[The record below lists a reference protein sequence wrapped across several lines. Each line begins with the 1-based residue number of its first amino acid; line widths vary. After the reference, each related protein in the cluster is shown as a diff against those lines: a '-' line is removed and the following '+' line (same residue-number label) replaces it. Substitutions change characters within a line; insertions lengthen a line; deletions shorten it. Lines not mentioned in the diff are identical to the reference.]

1 MKFEYSKAEIERVA
15 REQNYTVNN
24 VEKILRLSFILNDLN
39 VMPEFKGKLLL
50 KGGTAINLIAFDK
63 LPRLSVDLDLDFAE
77 NLSKERMQEEREKIN
92 RPLDKYCQENGY
104 LKSGRCSF
112 SLDSFSLFYTTATG
126 SRDKLKLD
134 INYHNRCHILEGEVS
149 EIPFPFSMK
158 DGVLTVAHV
167 AVTELFA
174 GKIKAFYERCKP
186 RDIYDVYSLAKS
198 GILSSQEE
206 RNLLRQCIVFYST
219 LGNIEHPELLEQ
231 DVSHILDMPFQ
242 DIKTQLLPMLHINA
256 GKYPKDEINRIV
268 IEYLSSL
275 LKLEEAE
282 KQYINEFYKGNYNP
296 FLLFNDKTATTLLAH
311 PVALRTQLQI
321 KEMKEKISKN

>member
-50 KGGTAINLIAFDK
+50 KGGTAINLIAFDE

-186 RDIYDVYSLAKS
+186 RDIYDIYSLAKS

-231 DVSHILDMPFQ
+231 DVNHILDMPFQ

-321 KEMKEKISKN
+321 KEIKEKISKN